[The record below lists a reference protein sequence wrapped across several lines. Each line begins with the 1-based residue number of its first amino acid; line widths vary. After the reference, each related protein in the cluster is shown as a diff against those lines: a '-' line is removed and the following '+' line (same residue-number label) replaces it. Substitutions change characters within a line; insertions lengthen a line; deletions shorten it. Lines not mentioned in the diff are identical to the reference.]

1 MAPNAKFEI
10 SFAPATGRDL
20 SFREKVGVLV
30 MAAKLVTALPFLV
43 IRAFFGG
50 KSKSGKS
57 WIYELRSRL
66 LYFALSRLH
75 PRQINLINPP
85 SAIRIKAVSKE
96 LKVPV
101 TFDEVEGG
109 GKVHWWGE
117 RKGRKVFFHIH
128 GGGYNLGIGLHHLLW
143 LHRTQELLKS
153 RGVEADFAILE
164 YSLTP
169 TARYP
174 TQMIQ
179 SVEGLRLLIEKYNYD
194 PANIIISG
202 DSAGGALVLSI
213 ASHILHPHPSGA
225 IKPLNLP
232 ESSPKLGGL
241 IAMSPWTSF
250 ATEYNSMQNPT
261 GKDVVFPYFVKIW
274 SRWLVDRPDE
284 PRHQSLPPLADTDK
298 KYTWDEYNQAGQ
310 ADPSWWT
317 GFPVKKSIVLIGED
331 ETLRDSIVD
340 FGDKF
345 REGVEK
351 GQGVVDIVLCEGEIH
366 TECLYDTPVAKV
378 QKVPGK
384 MAEAIWSFSEDV
396 LKDNVE

>member
-1 MAPNAKFEI
+1 MASNAKFEI
-10 SFAPATGRDL
+10 SFAPTTGKDL
-20 SFREKVGVLV
+20 SLREKVGVLF
-30 MAAKLVTALPFLV
+30 MATKLVAALPFLAL
-43 IRAFFGG
+43 RAFLGG

-57 WIYELRSRL
+57 WVYELRSRL
-66 LYFALSRLH
+66 LHFALARLH
-75 PRQINLINPP
+75 PRQINLVNPP
-85 SAIRIKAVSKE
+85 SAVRIKAVSKQ

-101 TFDEVEGG
+101 TFEEVEGG

-117 RKGRKVFFHIH
+117 RKGGKVFFHIH
-128 GGGYNLGIGLHHLLW
+128 GGGYNLGIGGHHLLW

-153 RGVEADFAILE
+153 RGVEADLAILE

-169 TARYP
+169 IARYP
-174 TQMIQ
+174 TQMVQ
-179 SVEGLRLLIEKYNYD
+179 SVEALRLLIEKYNYD

-202 DSAGGALVLSI
+202 DSAGGALVLSV
-213 ASHILHPHPSGA
+213 ASHILHPHPA
-225 IKPLNLP
+225 IKPLVLP

-261 GKDVVFPYFVKIW
+261 GKDVVFPYFVNVW

-284 PRHQSLPPLADTDK
+284 PRHQSLPPTDK

-317 GFPVKKSIVLIGED
+317 GFPAKKSIVLIGND

-340 FGDKF
+340 FGKKF

-351 GQGVVDIVLCEGEIH
+351 GVPAGSVGDVVDIVLCEGEIH

-384 MAEAIWSFSEDV
+384 MAEAIWAFSEDV
-396 LKDNVE
+396 LKAAE